1 MLVLIVDDD
10 EVDFLSIK
18 RILVQAFSADQVEI
32 HWIQNPV
39 EVDLVAQLQRYDICF
54 IDQNIGVLS
63 GIDIIRQVT
72 ARGNITPLILL
83 TGIDDQLIDTKAS
96 EYGASD
102 YLIKGQLNAQLLN
115 RVVRFSLAQK
125 DHAKKL
131 TKLAYTD
138 SLTGLANRGKF
149 DQELA
154 FSLATANRTS
164 NYLAL
169 LLIDLDNFKIINDR
183 YGRPAGDAVL
193 IELARRLQMAVR
205 KSDIVAR
212 LGGDEFAVVF
222 NCYKQAQDISE
233 LKDKVLA
240 VFQQP
245 IIFEHQPLYCQASIG
260 VSVVTPGQSSES
272 IEEVLR
278 EADNALYQIKHKG
291 RNACLF
297 FNPKMKDSLAK
308 AAELER
314 ALSCAIANN
323 ELYLNYQPKVSVAD
337 YTVCGVEVL
346 LRWRT
351 RSGECIAPDIFIPI
365 AERSRCI
372 LEIGRWVIEQS
383 CRQLRDWLDQDLS
396 IVPVAINI
404 SPLQIEEQGFT
415 QHIIDTLTQYNI
427 DPQLLELEITETA
440 LMENITQV
448 TDALAQLSKIGCRWS
463 IDDFGTGYSSLS
475 RLNDL
480 PIDKI
485 KIDRSFVENIESSD
499 SCKKICNIII
509 SLANTL
515 DLTLVVEGI
524 EAEAQIL
531 LLPLSKND
539 ELQGFHFSRPLS
551 AQELIAYLG
560 SRKKI
565 PRTFGE

>member
-1 MLVLIVDDD
+1 M
-10 EVDFLSIK
+10 
-18 RILVQAFSADQVEI
+18 
-32 HWIQNPV
+32 
-39 EVDLVAQLQRYDICF
+39 
-54 IDQNIGVLS
+54 
-63 GIDIIRQVT
+63 T
-72 ARGNITPLILL
+72 
-83 TGIDDQLIDTKAS
+83 
-96 EYGASD
+96 
-102 YLIKGQLNAQLLN
+102 AQLLN
-115 RVVRFSLAQK
+115 RVVRFSLAKK

-149 DQELA
+149 DQELE

-169 LLIDLDNFKIINDR
+169 LVIDVDNFKIIKDR
-183 YGRPAGDAVL
+183 SGHPAGDAVL
-193 IELARRLQMAVR
+193 VELARRLLLAVR

-222 NCYKQAQDISE
+222 NCYKHANDISE

-245 IIFEHQPLYCQASIG
+245 IIFKQQPLYCQASIG
-260 VSVVTPGQSSES
+260 VSVVTPGQANNR

-308 AAELER
+308 AAALER

-323 ELYLNYQPKVSVAD
+323 ELYLNFQPKVSVAD
-337 YTVCGVEVL
+337 YSVCGVEVL
-346 LRWRT
+346 LRWRNQF
-351 RSGECIAPDIFIPI
+351 GEIIPPGVFIPI

-383 CRQLRDWLDQDLS
+383 CRQLRAWLDQGLS

-415 QHIIDTLTQYNI
+415 EHIISTLAKYNI
-427 DPQLLELEITETA
+427 APEMLELEITETA
-440 LMENITQV
+440 LMENISQV
-448 TDALAQLSKIGCRWS
+448 TEALSCLAKIGCRWS

-480 PIDKI
+480 PINKI
-485 KIDRSFVENIESSD
+485 KIDRSFVENIETSE

-524 EAEAQIL
+524 EAESQIL
-531 LLPLSKND
+531 LLPLSKRD
-539 ELQGFHFSRPLS
+539 ELQGFYFSRPLS
-551 AQELIAYLG
+551 ADDLIAYFG
-560 SRKKI
+560 ACKKI
-565 PRTFGE
+565 PRASG

>member
-1 MLVLIVDDD
+1 LLVLIVDDD

-18 RILVQAFSADQVEI
+18 RILLRAFSTDQVEV
-32 HWIQNPV
+32 HWVKDPEAI
-39 EVDLVAQLQRYDICF
+39 DLVAQLQRYDICF
-54 IDQNIGVLS
+54 IDQNIGHLS

-72 ARGNITPLILL
+72 SRGNITPLILL
-83 TGIDDQLIDTKAS
+83 TGVDDPRIDTKAC

-102 YLIKGQLNAQLLN
+102 YLIKDQLTAQLLN
-115 RVVRFSLAQK
+115 RVVRFSLAKK

-154 FSLATANRTS
+154 FSLATANRTG

-169 LLIDLDNFKIINDR
+169 LLIDLDNFKVINDR

-193 IELARRLQMAVR
+193 VELAERLQLAVR

-222 NCYKQAQDISE
+222 NCYKHSQDISE

-240 VFQQP
+240 VFEQP
-245 IIFEHQPLYCQASIG
+245 IMFGYQPLYCQASIG
-260 VSVVTPGQSSES
+260 VSVVTPGQISES

-337 YTVCGVEVL
+337 HSVCGVEVL

-351 RSGECIAPDIFIPI
+351 GSGERIGPDVFIPI

-383 CRQLRDWLDQDLS
+383 CLQLRTWLDQDLS

-404 SPLQIEEQGFT
+404 SPLQIEEPGFT
-415 QHIIDTLTQYNI
+415 EHIINTLAQYNI
-427 DPQLLELEITETA
+427 APELLELEITETA
-440 LMENITQV
+440 LMENISQV
-448 TDALAQLSKIGCRWS
+448 TDALAQLSGIGCRWS

-485 KIDRSFVENIESSD
+485 KIDRSFVENIETSD

-515 DLTLVVEGI
+515 DLTVVVEGI
-524 EAEAQIL
+524 EAESQIL
-531 LLPLSKND
+531 LLPLSKRD

-551 AQELIAYLG
+551 AQDLITYLG

-565 PRTFGE
+565 PRASG

>member
-18 RILVQAFSADQVEI
+18 RILLQAFSADQVEI
-32 HWIQNPV
+32 HWIQNPATI
-39 EVDLVAQLQRYDICF
+39 DLVAQLQRYDICF
-54 IDQNIGVLS
+54 IDQNIGRQS

-72 ARGNITPLILL
+72 ASGNITPLILL
-83 TGIDDQLIDTKAS
+83 TGVDDQWVDNKAC

-102 YLIKGQLNAQLLN
+102 YLVKDQLTAQLLN
-115 RVVRFSLAQK
+115 RVVRFSLAKK

-149 DQELA
+149 DQELE
-154 FSLATANRTS
+154 FSLATANRTG

-169 LLIDLDNFKIINDR
+169 LVIDLDNFKIINDR
-183 YGRPAGDAVL
+183 YGHPAGDAVL
-193 IELARRLQMAVR
+193 VELARRLLLAVR

-222 NCYKQAQDISE
+222 NCYKHADDISE

-245 IIFEHQPLYCQASIG
+245 IIFKQQPLYCQASIG
-260 VSVVTPGQSSES
+260 VSVVTPGQANNR

-308 AAELER
+308 AAALER

-323 ELYLNYQPKVSVAD
+323 ELYLNFQPKVSVAD
-337 YTVCGVEVL
+337 YSVCGVEVL
-346 LRWRT
+346 LRWRNQF
-351 RSGECIAPDIFIPI
+351 GEIIPPGVFIPI

-383 CRQLRDWLDQDLS
+383 CRQLRAWLDLGLS

-415 QHIIDTLTQYNI
+415 KHIISTLAKYNI
-427 DPQLLELEITETA
+427 APEMLELEITETA
-440 LMENITQV
+440 LMENISQV
-448 TDALAQLSKIGCRWS
+448 TEALSCLAKIGCRWS

-480 PIDKI
+480 PINKI
-485 KIDRSFVENIESSD
+485 KIDRSFVENIETSE

-524 EAEAQIL
+524 EAESQIL
-531 LLPLSKND
+531 LLPLSKRD
-539 ELQGFHFSRPLS
+539 ELQGFYFSRPLS
-551 AQELIAYLG
+551 ADDLIAYFG
-560 SRKKI
+560 ACKKI
-565 PRTFGE
+565 PRASG